1 MEVTCSVETGQGE
14 REWLRVDR
22 GAGEGA
28 KLRRERERH
37 ERWVPQLC
45 QDLHGLPADRAQKG
59 IHRLLLNLS
68 LGGEHRASERQ
79 LWLTPRLRQ
88 QVMQALDLGTL
99 SQWTG
104 RRASYRLDQSQ
115 ALSSRPLNPW
125 RPDLYVPRGKLSKGR
140 PHGTLSVADS

>member
-1 MEVTCSVETGQGE
+1 M
-14 REWLRVDR
+14 DR

-28 KLRRERERH
+28 ELRKERNEP
-37 ERWVPQLC
+37 WVPQLC
-45 QDLHGLPADRAQKG
+45 QNLHGLPADRAQKG

-104 RRASYRLDQSQ
+104 RRASYRLDRSQ
-115 ALSSRPLNPW
+115 ALSSRPLNPR
-125 RPDLYVPRGKLSKGR
+125 RPDLYVPRGELSKGHL
-140 PHGTLSVADS
+140 HGTLSVTDS